1 MSEPKILRDAFDGWK
16 TGSGLFATLALQGTM
31 PWATSGIDSTTLNLA
46 YFGNRSGGKF
56 CAPLPQMLVD
66 DDAGYILAADRV
78 KLAKIIVAKYLV
90 GWGHLWDTY
99 EIDYDPTNSYDV
111 TISRETVR
119 AGSREND
126 NDKTLARTGT
136 DTMAY
141 GKTSGTA
148 DASFGFNSSEA
159 VPTDTSDT
167 TEGGSD
173 VDTKNLLD
181 TTAEDLVEAT
191 ADEEMETISK
201 QGNNGIYTKQRLIE
215 EDRSLWIWNFFES
228 VFKDLDSE
236 LTLKYFDPCR
246 V

>member
-16 TGSGLFATLALQGTM
+16 TGAGLFATLASQGTM
-31 PWATSGIDSTTLNLA
+31 PWATSGIDSTTLDLA

-56 CAPLPQMLVD
+56 CAPLPQMFVD

-90 GWGHLWDTY
+90 NWNHLWDTY
-99 EIDYDPTNSYDV
+99 EIEYDPTHSYDV

-191 ADEEMETISK
+191 ADEETETISK
-201 QGNNGIYTKQRLIE
+201 QGSNGIYTKQRLIE

-228 VFKDLDSE
+228 VFKDLDTE

>member
-1 MSEPKILRDAFDGWK
+1 MSEPKILRDAFSGWDHG
-16 TGSGLFATLALQGTM
+16 TGLFAILMSQGTM
-31 PWATSGIDSTTLNLA
+31 PWAQSSISSTTLDLA

-66 DDAGYILAADRV
+66 DETGNISAGDRV
-78 KLAKIIVAKYLV
+78 KIVLILIAKYLNN
-90 GWGHLWDTY
+90 WNHLWDTY
-99 EIDYDPTNSYDV
+99 EIDYNPTNSYDV

-181 TTAEDLVEAT
+181 TTTEDLVEAT
-191 ADEEMETISK
+191 SDEEMETISK

-228 VFKDLDSE
+228 VFKDLDNE